1 MENQSYIQLLLHLHF
16 HFFVVFLLCYFFL
29 LLYFL
34 YIFLLFHFFLL
45 FVFGSVVLNCSI
57 VKAES
62 GVILDELL
70 TEVQKTLIRVSKTIE
85 KDDLPALN
93 KVTLKLKSA
102 LVSQADGKLSLFI
115 VQLGAKVT
123 REAVQEIRLEL
134 KPPKPAE
141 VAPLTSIEDTL
152 ATAIIE
158 AVKSANKAAER
169 KPPLQLSKL
178 TATIRFVVRK
188 QAGGGVNF
196 KLLPVTVK
204 LGGQVRDVT
213 TQEIVIEFKK

>member
-1 MENQSYIQLLLHLHF
+1 MLWRVSKGL
-16 HFFVVFLLCYFFL
+16 
-29 LLYFL
+29 
-34 YIFLLFHFFLL
+34 IFL
-45 FVFGSVVLNCSI
+45 FVFASFVLNCSI
-57 VKAES
+57 VQAEG

-70 TEVQKTLIRVSKTIE
+70 TEVQKTLVRVSKTIE

-115 VQLGAKVT
+115 VQFGAKVT

-169 KPPLQLSKL
+169 KPPLHLSKL

-204 LGGQVRDVT
+204 LGGEVRDVT
-213 TQEIVIEFKK
+213 TQEIVIEFRS

>member
-1 MENQSYIQLLLHLHF
+1 MWWKISK
-16 HFFVVFLLCYFFL
+16 
-29 LLYFL
+29 
-34 YIFLLFHFFLL
+34 LLFCL
-45 FVFGSVVLNCSI
+45 FVFASFVLYHSTGR
-57 VKAES
+57 AES

-70 TEVQKTLIRVSKTIE
+70 TEVQKTLIRVSNTIE
-85 KDDLPALN
+85 ENQLPALN

-102 LVSQADGKLSLFI
+102 LVTQADGKLSLFI

-134 KPPKPAE
+134 KPPKPADA
-141 VAPLTSIEDTL
+141 VPLSSIEDTL

-158 AVKSANKAAER
+158 AVKSANKASKR
-169 KPPLQLSKL
+169 KPPLHLSKL
-178 TATIRFVVRK
+178 VATIRFVVRK
-188 QAGGGVNF
+188 QASGGVNF

-213 TQEIVIEFKK
+213 TQEIVIEFRG

>member
-1 MENQSYIQLLLHLHF
+1 MMGWKISKMI
-16 HFFVVFLLCYFFL
+16 
-29 LLYFL
+29 
-34 YIFLLFHFFLL
+34 FLL

-62 GVILDELL
+62 GMILDELL
-70 TEVQKTLIRVSKTIE
+70 TEVQKTLIRVSKTIDQ
-85 KDDLPALN
+85 DDLPELN

-102 LVSQADGKLSLFI
+102 LVEQADGKLSLYI

-123 REAVQEIRLEL
+123 RETIQEIRLEL

-169 KPPLQLSKL
+169 KPPLHLAKL

-204 LGGQVRDVT
+204 LGGEVRDVT
-213 TQEIVIEFKK
+213 TQEIVIEFKN

>member
-1 MENQSYIQLLLHLHF
+1 MGWKISKM
-16 HFFVVFLLCYFFL
+16 
-29 LLYFL
+29 
-34 YIFLLFHFFLL
+34 IFLF

-57 VKAES
+57 VQAES

-85 KDDLPALN
+85 KDDLPVLN

-134 KPPKPAE
+134 RPPKPTE

-169 KPPLQLSKL
+169 KPPLHLSKL

-204 LGGQVRDVT
+204 LGGEVRDVT
-213 TQEIVIEFKK
+213 TQEIVIEFRS

>member
-1 MENQSYIQLLLHLHF
+1 MGWKFSTMIVLL
-16 HFFVVFLLCYFFL
+16 FFFGCVFLNSSL
-29 LLYFL
+29 
-34 YIFLLFHFFLL
+34 
-45 FVFGSVVLNCSI
+45 
-57 VKAES
+57 VKAET

-85 KDDLPALN
+85 KDNLPALN

-141 VAPLTSIEDTL
+141 VAPSASIEDTL

-169 KPPLQLSKL
+169 KPPLHLSKL
-178 TATIRFVVRK
+178 TTTIRFVVRK

-213 TQEIVIEFKK
+213 TQEIVIEFRS

>member
-1 MENQSYIQLLLHLHF
+1 MWRKISRML
-16 HFFVVFLLCYFFL
+16 FF
-29 LLYFL
+29 
-34 YIFLLFHFFLL
+34 L
-45 FVFGSVVLNCSI
+45 FVFASFVFYNSTGS
-57 VKAES
+57 AES

-70 TEVQKTLIRVSKTIE
+70 TEVQKTLVRVSNTIE
-85 KDDLPALN
+85 KDDLPTLN

-102 LVSQADGKLSLFI
+102 LVTQADGKLSLYI
-115 VQLGAKVT
+115 VQFGAKVS

-134 KPPKPAE
+134 KPPTPADAAH
-141 VAPLTSIEDTL
+141 VKSIEDTL

-158 AVKSANKAAER
+158 AVKSANKASQR
-169 KPPLQLSKL
+169 KPPLHLSKL
-178 TATIRFVVRK
+178 VATIRFVVRK

-213 TQEIVIEFKK
+213 TQEIVMEFRG